1 MIQKHSNRVLG
12 ISEALSIKYNNK
24 VYELR
29 DSGNDVIVLSLG
41 EAFFDIPLLSM
52 SELPKPAIF
61 HYTHSR
67 GFPELREKIA
77 KYYYDEYGVLCDA
90 SREIIL
96 TAGSKIAVY
105 MALNS
110 VIDGGDEVLVYEPA
124 WVSYTEQIKLC
135 GGIPVQI
142 PHYVTYGDFES
153 YITPRTRMIILNNPN
168 NPRGSMM
175 SHAEIK
181 LIHNLAKK
189 YGIYLLSDEAYSEFG
204 SDTQFISFGRDDPLK
219 EHTII
224 CNSISKNF
232 GISGWRI
239 GYIISNSD
247 LMSQVLK
254 INQHLITCAPSILEM
269 YIAKYFSTIL
279 EITRP
284 QIADLMI
291 MRSEL
296 SSFMIEIGL
305 TRMAGDSTFYFFVSI
320 GRSKL
325 DSGEFCMRLLE
336 DDLISAVPGIGY
348 GLSCDKYIR
357 VSFGSE
363 PINRVKIALNKIKNL
378 IDLTS

>member
-1 MIQKHSNRVLG
+1 MAKKNSNRVLG

-29 DSGNDVIVLSLG
+29 GSGNDVIVLSLG

-52 SELPKPAIF
+52 SELPRPDIF

-67 GFPELREKIA
+67 GLPELRAKIA
-77 KYYYDEYGVLCDA
+77 NYYYDEYAVKSDP
-90 SREIIL
+90 SSEMIV

-105 MALNS
+105 MALSS
-110 VIDGGDEVLVYEPA
+110 VIDSGDEVLVYEPA

-135 GGIPVQI
+135 DGIPVQI
-142 PHYVTYGDFES
+142 PCYVGYEDFERF
-153 YITPRTRMIILNNPN
+153 ITPRTRMIILNNPN

-175 SHAEIK
+175 SDAEIK
-181 LIHNLAKK
+181 YIHCLAKK
-189 YGIYLLSDEAYSEFG
+189 YNLYILADEAYSEFG
-204 SDTQFISFGRDDPLK
+204 SRAEFISFGRDDPLK

-239 GYIISNSD
+239 GYIISSSG
-247 LMSQVLK
+247 LISQILK

-284 QIADLMI
+284 QIAKLMI
-291 MRSEL
+291 IRSEL
-296 SSFMIEIGL
+296 SSYISQIGL

-320 GRSKL
+320 KPSKL
-325 DSGEFCMRLLE
+325 DSGEFCMRLLDE
-336 DDLISAVPGIGY
+336 SLVSAVPGIGY
-348 GLSCDKYIR
+348 GLSCDEYIR

-363 PINRVKIALNKIKNL
+363 PINRVKLALDKIKLL